1 MTKQGSS
8 EKSQQVIQGLQDFI
22 FVSKYARW
30 IPELKRRETWA
41 EAVNRVRDMHLEKY
55 SYLSNDDKQEI
66 IDAFQMVHEKKV
78 LPSMR
83 AMQFGGK
90 AALAHNARL
99 FNCSVRHID
108 SIRSFAEV
116 AYLMLCGCGTGI
128 GLSKHFLS
136 RMPNLVNE
144 SDKTGAVITYSVDDT
159 IEGWADSL
167 EALLSCYFQNT
178 CFSGRKIIFD
188 YSKIRRKGSLLKTGG
203 GRAPGYKPLKAAH
216 AKIKKLLDRIIEEDH
231 TVRIRPIHAYDILMF
246 FADAV
251 LSGGVRRTASSVIFD
266 EDDEEMINAKTC
278 FDVQK
283 VRSSYDE
290 ETNTQ
295 HCKVWVNKHIY
306 DVVFD
311 LNKSFDKYEYEE
323 QVLKNKKIGWFH
335 IQPQRGRSNN
345 SVLLL
350 RDKITKDTVTNII
363 ELTKM
368 WGEPG
373 FVFANHEHT
382 LFNPCFTKDTRIL
395 TDSGWKSFGDLLGQ
409 EVNIWQDN
417 RVIGS
422 IVDNNEEFNVNMG
435 VVNNGVYNK
444 ATNIRLTGTNQKVY
458 ELELTCGRKVKATG
472 NHHFATPYGMRT
484 LDELTIDDEILI
496 GLPPIYQSDRESL
509 EWKTGFLAGFMI
521 GDGNQDDETTNLDF
535 WEDKYPKTDL
545 LHLNRIVSDVINGYD
560 KSIYHSSTKQPNLN
574 PTFNLVDSAG
584 SKCDKYRLG
593 SAALRK
599 LFKHLNITKN
609 DDGQWIHQHDKNFK
623 AGLIAGL
630 FYTDGHIDYHG
641 KSKSI
646 SLRITQSNLLL
657 LENIQLICQE
667 LGSFS
672 KIANLLPEKQT
683 LLPNSK
689 REPQLYTT
697 KASYR
702 LIIGSKIECS
712 KALNWLYLFDKD
724 KQIYNSISSVASSRV
739 YPVKYTSKV
748 RSIEYIGKQ
757 DVYCLQEDNRR
768 TLIAEGMTARRCFE
782 IGFIPVTEDGRCGV
796 QFCNLTSLNGNL
808 ITCIEDFLKCV
819 KAQTIIGTLQAGYT
833 DFPYLSNAGKE
844 LTEEEALLGNSMTG
858 VLSNIN
864 VLLDE
869 NVLQHGAKL
878 GLEINEIWAKKI
890 FINPAARIDA
900 EKPEGTGSLAI
911 GVQEPGAHAAHSP
924 EFYRRTQTTKGDNVY
939 EFFKKHNPH
948 MCEESVWNSNKTDD
962 VITWPIHAKEGA
974 MVKADLTALQHLK
987 IIKTIQQNWVI
998 PGTSKYNKKDVTNSV
1013 SCTVIVKNE
1022 EWPEVIDYIFD
1033 NKEYFAAVSFLSD
1046 MGDKSYQQAPY
1057 EKITTLEEY
1066 ANFYSL
1072 IDQYTPV
1079 DYTQLKESNDDTHHT
1094 AEASCAG
1101 GACLV

>member
-8 EKSQQVIQGLQDFI
+8 EKAQQVIQGLQDFI
-22 FVSKYARW
+22 FISKYARW
-30 IPELKRRETWA
+30 TPELKRRETWH
-41 EAVNRVRDMHLEKY
+41 EAVDRVRDMHLEKY
-55 SYLSNDDKQEI
+55 NYLDPADKQEI
-66 IDAFQMVHEKKV
+66 IDAFQMVHDKKV

-90 AALAHNARL
+90 AMLAHEARGYNCLAKETEFITSAGVKSFHDFQDGDNIQVLSHNGIWKNAVVRNFGTQKLYPVTVTRVKSSKIIWATKDHCWLLKDESRTNTVKEGDLLLGASSIFQDFDYDKSSVDERL
-99 FNCSVRHID
+99 YWAYGYVFGDGSKVKNEKGEYTTSLVRLCGEDKNRYLYRFQELGFSTSCPHSIKGDAFCYTGSYLKTAPNPEIDSPELIRAFVRGYLDADGAKSRSGNSKFYAIQSSDLDHIEFIRKCFPIAGVYIISERELTGQVTNYGTRPYTIWFNIFDVPQRKINSNNPFRVKSIGDNYREEDVWCLEVEDDHSFTLPNGLVTGNCSVRHVD
-108 SIRSFAEV
+108 SIRAFAEV

-373 FVFANHEHT
+373 FVFANHPWT
-382 LFNPCFTKDTRIL
+382 LFNP
-395 TDSGWKSFGDLLGQ
+395 
-409 EVNIWQDN
+409 
-417 RVIGS
+417 
-422 IVDNNEEFNVNMG
+422 
-435 VVNNGVYNK
+435 
-444 ATNIRLTGTNQKVY
+444 
-458 ELELTCGRKVKATG
+458 
-472 NHHFATPYGMRT
+472 
-484 LDELTIDDEILI
+484 
-496 GLPPIYQSDRESL
+496 
-509 EWKTGFLAGFMI
+509 
-521 GDGNQDDETTNLDF
+521 
-535 WEDKYPKTDL
+535 
-545 LHLNRIVSDVINGYD
+545 
-560 KSIYHSSTKQPNLN
+560 
-574 PTFNLVDSAG
+574 
-584 SKCDKYRLG
+584 
-593 SAALRK
+593 
-599 LFKHLNITKN
+599 
-609 DDGQWIHQHDKNFK
+609 
-623 AGLIAGL
+623 
-630 FYTDGHIDYHG
+630 
-641 KSKSI
+641 
-646 SLRITQSNLLL
+646 
-657 LENIQLICQE
+657 
-667 LGSFS
+667 
-672 KIANLLPEKQT
+672 
-683 LLPNSK
+683 
-689 REPQLYTT
+689 
-697 KASYR
+697 
-702 LIIGSKIECS
+702 
-712 KALNWLYLFDKD
+712 
-724 KQIYNSISSVASSRV
+724 
-739 YPVKYTSKV
+739 
-748 RSIEYIGKQ
+748 
-757 DVYCLQEDNRR
+757 
-768 TLIAEGMTARRCFE
+768 CFE

-808 ITCIEDFLKCV
+808 ITCIDDFLKCV

-833 DFPYLSNAGKE
+833 EFPYLSNACKE

-858 VLSNIN
+858 VLSNVDI
-864 VLLDE
+864 LLNE
-869 NVLQHGAKL
+869 NVLQDGAKL

-890 FINPAARIDA
+890 FINPAARNNA

-998 PGTSKYNKKDVTNSV
+998 PGTSKYNKKNVTNSV

-1066 ANFYSL
+1066 SNFYSL